1 MDIFFP
7 IARMPISVFS
17 ILGLGGA
24 VGLLSGLFG
33 VGGGFL
39 MTPLL
44 MMMGVPPAV
53 AVASDTN
60 QIVAASAS
68 GTLAHSRQKNVD
80 FKLGF
85 IILLGGLVGGSLGTV
100 LVKLLRSLGNFDF
113 VLNLSYV
120 VMLLSVGSFMLV
132 ESITSLRNLKKKT
145 HDIASDASLKIK
157 KPSAV
162 KRFMNKLPMRMYF
175 EISGIE
181 SSVLALFALGLLVGV
196 LSALMGVGGGFIM
209 LPVMIYLIGM
219 PTHNAVGTSIFVIIF
234 TAINVTLA
242 QSSLNHT
249 VDLVLAIVL
258 LIGSSIGA
266 QFGAMLGKKLKA
278 EQLRVVFSFVVLLV
292 MVKML
297 FSLLGTPSSLIVL
310 GGGH

>member
-44 MMMGVPPAV
+44 MMLGVPPAV

-60 QIVAASAS
+60 QIVAASTS
-68 GTLAHSRQKNVD
+68 GALAHSKNKNVD

-85 IILLGGLVGGSLGTV
+85 IILAGGLIGGSLGTL
-100 LVKLLRSLGNFDF
+100 LVKMLRSLGNFDF
-113 VLNLSYV
+113 VLKVAYV
-120 VMLLSVGSFMLV
+120 VMLLVVGTFMFIESVS
-132 ESITSLRNLKKKT
+132 TLKRSR
-145 HDIASDASLKIK
+145 AG
-157 KPSAV
+157 AV
-162 KRFMNKLPMRMYF
+162 AVAYVPPEKLLLNRLPGRMHF
-175 EISGIE
+175 EVSGIE
-181 SSVLALFALGLLVGV
+181 SSIIALFALGTVIGV

-219 PTHNAVGTSIFVIIF
+219 PTHKAVGTSIFVVIF
-234 TAINVTLA
+234 TAINVTIA
-242 QSSLNHT
+242 QSALNHT
-249 VDLVLAIVL
+249 VDLMLAIVL
-258 LIGSSIGA
+258 LIGSSVGA
-266 QFGAMLGKKLKA
+266 QFGALLGKKLKG
-278 EQLRVVFSFVVLLV
+278 EQLRVAFSLIVLLV

-297 FSLLGTPSSLIVL
+297 VSLLSAPSSTIVL

>member
-7 IARMPISVFS
+7 IARMPISAFA

-60 QIVAASAS
+60 QIVAASTS
-68 GTLAHSRQKNVD
+68 GAIAHSKNRNVD

-85 IILLGGLVGGSLGTV
+85 IILAGGLIGGNLGTL
-100 LVKLLRSLGNFDF
+100 LVKALRSLGNFDF
-113 VLNLSYV
+113 VLKVAYV
-120 VMLLSVGSFMLV
+120 VMLLVVGGFMFI
-132 ESITSLRNLKKKT
+132 ESLSSLKKQ
-145 HDIASDASLKIK
+145 
-157 KPSAV
+157 KPEMVMPGKAFAV
-162 KRFMNKLPMRMYF
+162 DRFMKRLPVRMYF
-175 EISGIE
+175 EVSGIE
-181 SSVLALFALGLLVGV
+181 CSVIALFALGLTIGV

-219 PTHNAVGTSIFVIIF
+219 PTHKAVGTSIFVVIF
-234 TAINVTLA
+234 TAINVTVA
-242 QSSLNHT
+242 QSVLNHT
-249 VDLVLAIVL
+249 VDLMLAIVL

-266 QFGAMLGKKLKA
+266 QFGAMLGRKLKG
-278 EQLRVVFSFVVLLV
+278 EQLRVAFSVIVLLV

-297 FSLLGTPSSLIVL
+297 VGLLAAPSAMIVVE
-310 GGGH
+310 GGH

>member
-7 IARMPISVFS
+7 IARMPISVFA
-17 ILGLGGA
+17 ILGLGGT

-60 QIVAASAS
+60 QIVAASTS
-68 GTLAHSRQKNVD
+68 GALAHSKNKNVD

-85 IILLGGLVGGSLGTV
+85 VILLGGLAGGSLGTL
-100 LVKLLRSLGNFDF
+100 LVKVLRSLGNFDF
-113 VLNLSYV
+113 VLNIAYV
-120 VMLLSVGSFMLV
+120 IMLLAVGGFMFF
-132 ESITSLRNLKKKT
+132 ESINSLKKKDG
-145 HDIASDASLKIK
+145 HKEQPQGAPGGGRLMKSMPLK
-157 KPSAV
+157 
-162 KRFMNKLPMRMYF
+162 MYF
-175 EISGIE
+175 EVSGIE
-181 SSVLALFALGLLVGV
+181 SSALVLFILGILIGV

-209 LPVMIYLIGM
+209 LPIMIYLIGI
-219 PTHNAVGTSIFVIIF
+219 PTHKAVGTSIFVVIF
-234 TAINVTLA
+234 TSINVTIS

-249 VDLVLAIVL
+249 VDLMLAIFL

-266 QFGAMLGKKLKA
+266 QFGAMIGKKLKG
-278 EQLRVVFSFVVLLV
+278 EQLRVAFSVIVLLV
-292 MVKML
+292 MAKMAV
-297 FSLLGTPSSLIVL
+297 SLVTTPSALIVL

>member
-7 IARMPISVFS
+7 IARMPISAFAIV
-17 ILGLGGA
+17 GLGGA

-60 QIVAASAS
+60 QIVAASTS
-68 GTLAHSRQKNVD
+68 GAMAHSKNKNVD

-85 IILLGGLVGGSLGTV
+85 VILAGGLIGGNLGTI
-100 LVKLLRSLGNFDF
+100 LVKVLRSLGNFDF
-113 VLNLSYV
+113 VLKVAYV
-120 VMLLSVGSFMLV
+120 VMLLAVGGFMFF
-132 ESITSLRNLKKKT
+132 ESLSSLKKKKP
-145 HDIASDASLKIK
+145 AAVVSG

-162 KRFMNKLPMRMYF
+162 ERFMKRLPARMYF
-175 EISGIE
+175 EVSDIE
-181 SSVLALFALGLLVGV
+181 CSVLALFALGLTIGV

-219 PTHNAVGTSIFVIIF
+219 PTHKAVGTSIFVVIF
-234 TAINVTLA
+234 TAINVTIA
-242 QSSLNHT
+242 QSILNHT
-249 VDLVLAIVL
+249 VDLMLAIVL

-266 QFGAMLGKKLKA
+266 QFGAMLGKRLKG
-278 EQLRVVFSFVVLLV
+278 EQLRVAFSVIVLLV

-297 FSLLGTPSSLIVL
+297 VGLLAAPSAMIVV

>member
-1 MDIFFP
+1 MEIFFP
-7 IARMPISVFS
+7 IARMPISIFA
-17 ILGLGGA
+17 ILGLGGT

-44 MMMGVPPAV
+44 MMMGIPPAV

-68 GTLAHSRQKNVD
+68 GTLAHSKQKNVD

-85 IILLGGLVGGSLGTV
+85 IILVGSLIGGSLGTV
-100 LVKLLRSLGNFDF
+100 LVKILRSLGNFDF
-113 VLNLSYV
+113 VLNISYV
-120 VMLLSVGSFMLV
+120 VMLLLVGSFMLV
-132 ESITSLRNLKKKT
+132 ESISSLKKLRKKDT
-145 HDIASDASLKIK
+145 AADNLTIK
-157 KPSAV
+157 KTSAAT
-162 KRFMNKLPMRMYF
+162 KFMQSLPMKMYF
-175 EISGIE
+175 EVSGIE
-181 SSVLALFALGLLVGV
+181 SSVLALLVLGLLIGI

-209 LPVMIYLIGM
+209 LPIMIYLIGI
-219 PTHNAVGTSIFVIIF
+219 PTHNAVGTSIFVVIF

-242 QSSLNHT
+242 QSTLNHT
-249 VDLVLAIVL
+249 VDLMLAIFL

-266 QFGAMLGKKLKA
+266 QFGAMLGKKLQG
-278 EQLRVVFSFVVLLV
+278 EQLRVVFSLIVLLV
-292 MVKML
+292 MAKML
-297 FSLLGTPSSLIVL
+297 VSLLATPANLIGL

>member
-7 IARMPISVFS
+7 VARISVSALAIF
-17 ILGLGGA
+17 GLGGM

-44 MMMGVPPAV
+44 MMMGIPPAV

-68 GTLAHSRQKNVD
+68 GTLAHSKNKNVD

-85 IILLGGLVGGSLGTV
+85 FILVGGLAGGSLGTV
-100 LVKLLRSLGNFDF
+100 LVKMLRSLGNFDF
-113 VLNLSYV
+113 VLKASYV
-120 VMLLSVGSFMLV
+120 VVLLVVGSFMFA
-132 ESITSLRNLKKKT
+132 ESLNTLRRKG
-145 HDIASDASLKIK
+145 IAPVSM
-157 KPSAV
+157 KPSGVA
-162 KRFMNKLPMRMYF
+162 RFMGRLPLKMYF
-175 EISGIE
+175 EISGMDI
-181 SSVLALFALGLLVGV
+181 SVIALLLLGLLVGV
-196 LSALMGVGGGFIM
+196 LSALMGVGGGFVM

-219 PTHNAVGTSIFVIIF
+219 PTHNAVGTSIFVVIF
-234 TAINVTLA
+234 TAINVTIA
-242 QSSLNHT
+242 QSVLNHT
-249 VDLVLAIVL
+249 VDLVLAMIL

-266 QFGAMLGKKLKA
+266 QFGAKLGRRLKA
-278 EQLRVVFSFVVLLV
+278 EQLRVVFSVIVLLV
-292 MVKML
+292 MAKML
-297 FSLLGTPSSLIVL
+297 ADLLAVPASIITL

>member
-7 IARMPISVFS
+7 IARMPISVVT
-17 ILGLGGA
+17 ILGLGGV

-44 MMMGVPPAV
+44 MMLGVPPAV

-68 GTLAHSRQKNVD
+68 GTIAHSKSKNVD
-80 FKLGF
+80 YKLGF
-85 IILLGGLVGGSLGTV
+85 IILVGGLIGGSLGTV
-100 LVKLLRSLGNFDF
+100 VVKMLRSLGNFDF
-113 VLNLSYV
+113 VLKSSYV
-120 VMLLSVGSFMLV
+120 IMLLLVGTFMFI
-132 ESITSLRNLKKKT
+132 ESINTLKKK
-145 HDIASDASLKIK
+145 DVEVLNNR

-162 KRFMNKLPMRMYF
+162 ARFMNKLPGRVYF
-175 EISGIE
+175 EVSGIE
-181 SSVLALFALGLLVGV
+181 SSIIALFALGLLVGV
-196 LSALMGVGGGFIM
+196 LSAVMGVGGGFIM
-209 LPVMIYLIGM
+209 LPVMIYFIGM

-234 TAINVTLA
+234 TAINVTIA
-242 QSSLNHT
+242 QSVLNHT
-249 VDLVLAIVL
+249 VDLVLALVL

-266 QFGAMLGKKLKA
+266 QFGAKLGKKLKA
-278 EQLRVVFSFVVLLV
+278 EQLRVVFSVIVLAV

-297 FSLLGTPSSLIVL
+297 VDLLIVPSSMIVL

>member
-7 IARMPISVFS
+7 IARMPISVAA
-17 ILGLGGA
+17 ILGLGGV

-68 GTLAHSRQKNVD
+68 GTIAHSKSKNVD
-80 FKLGF
+80 YKLGF
-85 IILLGGLVGGSLGTV
+85 IILLGGLAGGSLGTV
-100 LVKLLRSLGNFDF
+100 VVKILRGLGNFDF
-113 VLNLSYV
+113 VLKSSYV
-120 VMLLSVGSFMLV
+120 LMLLLVGTFMFI
-132 ESITSLRNLKKKT
+132 ESLSALKKK
-145 HDIASDASLKIK
+145 DVDVSAGR

-162 KRFMNKLPMRMYF
+162 ARFMAKMPVRMYF
-175 EISGIE
+175 EVSGIE
-181 SSVLALFALGLLVGV
+181 SSLIALFGLGLLVGV
-196 LSALMGVGGGFIM
+196 LSAVMGVGGGFIM
-209 LPVMIYLIGM
+209 LPVMIYFIGM

-234 TAINVTLA
+234 TAINVTIA
-242 QSSLNHT
+242 QSVLNHT
-249 VDLVLAIVL
+249 VDLVLALVL

-266 QFGAMLGKKLKA
+266 QFGAKLGKKLKA
-278 EQLRVVFSFVVLLV
+278 EQLRVVFSLIVLAV

-297 FSLLGTPSSLIVL
+297 ADLLIVPSSLIGL

>member
-1 MDIFFP
+1 
-7 IARMPISVFS
+7 MPISVFT

-44 MMMGVPPAV
+44 MMLGVPPAI

-85 IILLGGLVGGSLGTV
+85 IILVGGLVGGSIGTV
-100 LVKLLRSLGNFDF
+100 LVKMLRSLGNFDF
-113 VLNLSYV
+113 VLKLAYV
-120 VMLLSVGSFMLV
+120 VMLFLVGTFMFI
-132 ESITSLRNLKKKT
+132 ESITALKKLKT
-145 HDIASDASLKIK
+145 KEAGAHKIK
-157 KPSAV
+157 KTSAV
-162 KRFMNKLPMRMYF
+162 TRFMNKLPMRMYF
-175 EISGIE
+175 EVSGIE
-181 SSVLALFALGLLVGV
+181 SSVLALFVLGLLIGI

-242 QSSLNHT
+242 QSAINHT

-266 QFGAMLGKKLKA
+266 QFGAKLGKKLKG
-278 EQLRVVFSFVVLLV
+278 EQLRVVFSLIVLLV
-292 MVKML
+292 MVKIL
-297 FSLLGTPSSLIVL
+297 VDLVVTPSTMIVM

>member
-7 IARMPISVFS
+7 IARMPISVFT

-44 MMMGVPPAV
+44 MMLGVPPAI

-85 IILLGGLVGGSLGTV
+85 IILVGGLVGGSIGTV
-100 LVKLLRSLGNFDF
+100 LVKMLRSLGNFDF
-113 VLNLSYV
+113 VLKLAYV
-120 VMLLSVGSFMLV
+120 VMLFLVGTFMFI
-132 ESITSLRNLKKKT
+132 ESITALKKLKT
-145 HDIASDASLKIK
+145 KEAGAHKIK
-157 KPSAV
+157 KTSAV
-162 KRFMNKLPMRMYF
+162 TRFMNKLPMRMYF
-175 EISGIE
+175 EVSGIE
-181 SSVLALFALGLLVGV
+181 SSVLALFVLGLLIGI

-242 QSSLNHT
+242 QSAINHT

-266 QFGAMLGKKLKA
+266 QFGAKLGKKLKG
-278 EQLRVVFSFVVLLV
+278 EQLRVVFSLIVLLV
-292 MVKML
+292 MVKIL
-297 FSLLGTPSSLIVL
+297 VDLVVTPSTMIVM

>member
-1 MDIFFP
+1 MEIFFP
-7 IARMPISVFS
+7 IARMPISIFA
-17 ILGLGGA
+17 ILGLGGT

-68 GTLAHSRQKNVD
+68 GTLAHSKQKNVD

-85 IILLGGLVGGSLGTV
+85 MILVGGLIGGSLGTV
-100 LVKLLRSLGNFDF
+100 LVKMLRALGNFDF
-113 VLNLSYV
+113 VLNISYV
-120 VMLLSVGSFMLV
+120 VMLLLVGSFMLI
-132 ESITSLRNLKKKT
+132 ESINSMRKLRQK
-145 HDIASDASLKIK
+145 DAKAEELTIK
-157 KPSAV
+157 KASAAT
-162 KRFMNKLPMRMYF
+162 KFMQSLPMKMYF
-175 EISGIE
+175 EVSGIE
-181 SSVLALFALGLLVGV
+181 SSVLALLALGLLIGI

-209 LPVMIYLIGM
+209 LPIMIYLIGM

-234 TAINVTLA
+234 TSINVTLA
-242 QSSLNHT
+242 QSTLNHT
-249 VDLVLAIVL
+249 VDLMLAIML

-266 QFGAMLGKKLKA
+266 QFGTKLGKKLQG
-278 EQLRVVFSFVVLLV
+278 EQLRIVFSLIVLLV
-292 MVKML
+292 MAKML
-297 FSLLGTPSSLIVL
+297 VSLLATPSSLIGL